1 MLGIGNC
8 GEYAG
13 EFNFYGDSESAKIVL
28 DKYSQQVR
36 TLPYILK
43 IYSDMNNQ
51 FQCPVSVVTWEAT
64 RLNLFPT
71 STLSQPDSV
80 NAAGRLLHQI
90 HQHAI
95 KNYCEKD
102 KDGNP
107 IEEQSSNQYHQFPN
121 TGLAICD
128 LIAAIYCLYPET
140 ATIVERFPC
149 TVELD
154 GKYTR

>member
-36 TLPYILK
+36 SLPYNLK
-43 IYSDMNNQ
+43 VYSDMNYP

-71 STLSQPDSV
+71 STLSQSDSV

-107 IEEQSSNQYHQFPN
+107 IEEQSSNQYHQFPS